1 MSLQPKLSEVEEF
14 LLRKNIQI
22 GCFVE
27 SWLKPHISDTVV
39 NIEGY
44 NIVRKDRLSHDHGGV
59 CVYIKEDIK
68 YQIVEELMC
77 CDVHEVLWIKLNP
90 ARLPRGFSC
99 VIVAVVYYPGPTSPA
114 ECDAQLILNHLF
126 DSLMKAQSI
135 FSNCGLVV
143 TGDFNRLKTRRLQNH
158 FKLKQLVKFPTRGQA
173 TLDLILTNMADKYAE
188 PESFPPFGLSDHVT
202 VIVAPKA
209 RDAADNTRISITTR
223 DTRESKKVS
232 LGRYLCN
239 IDWACVYNQSACEEK
254 LNIFLQIIQIGIDNI
269 MPERTRKVHP
279 KDAPWMT
286 IKLKE
291 LIRSRQEAFHADRH
305 GPVYRFYRNKV
316 NKERKACKG
325 KYYTSKVQDLKGVN
339 PREWWKEINKLS
351 GAKKKSSNLIN
362 SLNVPDFAEKS
373 PKEIANAIN
382 NALLEP
388 MLSYEALDNSS
399 EDLYLPLEDI
409 DPEFLQ
415 VSTAQVH
422 KNLMH
427 LNKHKAAGPDGLAN
441 WCLREYADLLYEP
454 VTNILNASYQEQRL
468 PSVWKKA
475 DIAPLP
481 KVKQVTIPK
490 KELRP
495 ISLTASLSKIAE
507 EFVVLEYVKPAFQ
520 KIVDP
525 NQFGTIS
532 GSSTVLALISM
543 IHSWLKATDG
553 NGAAV
558 RVLLFDYRKAF
569 DLIDHKTLV
578 AKLKMVDIPRSVI
591 NWIINFLTDRLQRVK
606 LSNACRSEWGSIP
619 SGVPQGTKLGPWLF
633 LLMINDLSPPS
644 TLFDLWKYV
653 DDTTVSEVVKKGQ
666 ISFAQQAVDHISE
679 WSGNNLFQLNREKT
693 KELVISF
700 SHASPQFPPVTMDG
714 GLIEVT
720 EKAKLL
726 GVIIN
731 NSLTWND
738 HVEELV
744 INAGRKLYF
753 LTQLKRAR
761 VTSQD
766 LVAFYCACVRS
777 SLDYACAVF
786 HFSLPQYL
794 QTELER
800 IQKRA
805 LFTIYPGLSYAE
817 ALVEAGIESI
827 QDHQRQLSINL
838 FCAISENPDNKL
850 NKLVP
855 PIITSNYNLRKTRKF
870 RVPVAN
876 TKRFAESFIMK
887 GAQLA

>member
-1 MSLQPKLSEVEEF
+1 MNFTEPFYTRPFVLVTPKRSGNNNNANRSGSRCNAVTAWVEVRNTSCDLCVSYGKRSGNGTDIPNPLESMNIIRHCVRNSVNQEF
-14 LLRKNIQI
+14 QCHIN
-22 GCFVE
+22 
-27 SWLKPHISDTVV
+27 HIS
-39 NIEGY
+39 I
-44 NIVRKDRLSHDHGGV
+44 
-59 CVYIKEDIK
+59 
-68 YQIVEELMC
+68 
-77 CDVHEVLWIKLNP
+77 
-90 ARLPRGFSC
+90 
-99 VIVAVVYYPGPTSPA
+99 
-114 ECDAQLILNHLF
+114 
-126 DSLMKAQSI
+126 
-135 FSNCGLVV
+135 
-143 TGDFNRLKTRRLQNH
+143 
-158 FKLKQLVKFPTRGQA
+158 
-173 TLDLILTNMADKYAE
+173 
-188 PESFPPFGLSDHVT
+188 
-202 VIVAPKA
+202 
-209 RDAADNTRISITTR
+209 
-223 DTRESKKVS
+223 
-232 LGRYLCN
+232 
-239 IDWACVYNQSACEEK
+239 
-254 LNIFLQIIQIGIDNI
+254 
-269 MPERTRKVHP
+269 
-279 KDAPWMT
+279 
-286 IKLKE
+286 
-291 LIRSRQEAFHADRH
+291 
-305 GPVYRFYRNKV
+305 
-316 NKERKACKG
+316 
-325 KYYTSKVQDLKGVN
+325 
-339 PREWWKEINKLS
+339 
-351 GAKKKSSNLIN
+351 
-362 SLNVPDFAEKS
+362 
-373 PKEIANAIN
+373 
-382 NALLEP
+382 
-388 MLSYEALDNSS
+388 
-399 EDLYLPLEDI
+399 
-409 DPEFLQ
+409 
-415 VSTAQVH
+415 
-422 KNLMH
+422 
-427 LNKHKAAGPDGLAN
+427 
-441 WCLREYADLLYEP
+441 
-454 VTNILNASYQEQRL
+454 
-468 PSVWKKA
+468 
-475 DIAPLP
+475 
-481 KVKQVTIPK
+481 
-490 KELRP
+490 
-495 ISLTASLSKIAE
+495 
-507 EFVVLEYVKPAFQ
+507 
-520 KIVDP
+520 
-525 NQFGTIS
+525 
-532 GSSTVLALISM
+532 
-543 IHSWLKATDG
+543 
-553 NGAAV
+553 
-558 RVLLFDYRKAF
+558 
-569 DLIDHKTLV
+569 
-578 AKLKMVDIPRSVI
+578 
-591 NWIINFLTDRLQRVK
+591 TDRLQRVK

-693 KELVISF
+693 KELVISL

-766 LVAFYCACVRS
+766 LVAFYCACARS

>member
-1 MSLQPKLSEVEEF
+1 MNFQDRCLTRSQPLPTRHFVPSIMLSNPMSLQPKLSEVEEF

-90 ARLPRGFSC
+90 ARLPRGFSY

-143 TGDFNRLKTRRLQNH
+143 TGDFNRLKTCRLQNH

-202 VIVAPKA
+202 VTVAPKV

-399 EDLYLPLEDI
+399 EDLYLPLEDT

-507 EFVVLEYVKPAFQ
+507 EFVVLEYVKPAFE

-532 GSSTVLALISM
+532 GSSTV
-543 IHSWLKATDG
+543 
-553 NGAAV
+553 
-558 RVLLFDYRKAF
+558 
-569 DLIDHKTLV
+569 
-578 AKLKMVDIPRSVI
+578 
-591 NWIINFLTDRLQRVK
+591 
-606 LSNACRSEWGSIP
+606 
-619 SGVPQGTKLGPWLF
+619 
-633 LLMINDLSPPS
+633 
-644 TLFDLWKYV
+644 
-653 DDTTVSEVVKKGQ
+653 
-666 ISFAQQAVDHISE
+666 
-679 WSGNNLFQLNREKT
+679 
-693 KELVISF
+693 
-700 SHASPQFPPVTMDG
+700 HASPHFPPVTMDG

-744 INAGRKLYF
+744 KNAGRKLYF